1 MGRGNPALGGW
12 GEGIPSAENL
22 LEFESPEP
30 EHRKWITSW
39 VISLLV
45 TARELETLKLE
56 WPPGHPQL
64 CPQQG
69 GYPGDL
75 EIMETSRPPT
85 QILVLWLLPQMLA

>member
-12 GEGIPSAENL
+12 GEGITSAENL
-22 LEFESPEP
+22 LEFDSPEP
-30 EHRKWITSW
+30 EDRKWITSW

-45 TARELETLKLE
+45 TARELGTLKLQQS
-56 WPPGHPQL
+56 PGHLQ

-69 GYPGDL
+69 SYPGDL

-85 QILVLWLLPQMLA
+85 QMLVLWLLPQMLS